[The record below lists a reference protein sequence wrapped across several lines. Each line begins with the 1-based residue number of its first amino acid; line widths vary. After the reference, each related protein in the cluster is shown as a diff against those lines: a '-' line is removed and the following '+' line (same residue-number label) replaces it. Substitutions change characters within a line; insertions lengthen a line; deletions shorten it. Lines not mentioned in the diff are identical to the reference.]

1 MVRVAEGSFVPTACL
16 MTWPEC
22 PRGDL
27 LVLFQMYGQY
37 GPQEA
42 DMHVEII
49 ETPSLGDRSY
59 LVHDGRVGLVVDPQ
73 RDVDRVLDAAAA
85 AGVRIGCVA
94 ETHMHNDYVTGGLV
108 LATELGVD
116 YLVNAADPVSFER
129 RAVSGGDVV
138 EVGELRVEVVATPG
152 HTETHLTFVVTHDGE
167 EAVFSGGSLLFGSV
181 GRTDLLGADLT
192 QRLTHAQF
200 HSVRAIA
207 RVTAEDADLY
217 PTHGFGSFCS
227 SGPATGA
234 NHSTVGEQVRTNHAF
249 TTDDEDAF
257 VADLIAGLAAYPTY
271 YAHMTPAN
279 LTGPGP
285 ADLSVPAPLSA
296 DELRRRLD
304 DGGWVVDLRTRT
316 AFADGHLAG
325 ALSMEMGGSFVT
337 YLGWTLPYD
346 QPITLLGSEDDVREG
361 VRELARIG
369 IDHPSAVIG
378 DDPNT
383 LAGDHP
389 RRSYR
394 RVGWAEVAAESPP
407 VVLDVRRT
415 DEHADGH
422 LPGAVN
428 IPLSD
433 LLDRIG
439 EVPEGEVW
447 VHCQSGFRASIGASI
462 LDRAG
467 RHPVHIDAAFDDAP
481 TSGLEVEA
489 GVEDEG
495 ADAVR

>member
-1 MVRVAEGSFVPTACL
+1 
-16 MTWPEC
+16 
-22 PRGDL
+22 
-27 LVLFQMYGQY
+27 MYGHILLLL
-37 GPQEA
+37 EA
-42 DMHVEII
+42 DVHIETI

-59 LVHDGRVGLVVDPQ
+59 LVHDGRVALVVDPQ
-73 RDVDRVLDAAAA
+73 RDVDRVLDAAET

-108 LATELGVD
+108 LATDLGVD
-116 YLVNAADPVSFER
+116 YLVNAADPVSFAR
-129 RAVSGGDVV
+129 RGVTGGEVV
-138 EVGELRVEVVATPG
+138 QVGELRVQVVATPG
-152 HTETHLTFVVTHDGE
+152 HTETHLSYVVTHDGQ

-181 GRTDLLGADLT
+181 GRTDLLGPDLT
-192 QRLTHAQF
+192 QQLTHAQF

-207 RVTAEDADLY
+207 AAAAEDAELY

-249 TTDDEDAF
+249 TTTDEDTF
-257 VADLIAGLAAYPTY
+257 VTDLINGLAAYPTY
-271 YAHMTPAN
+271 YAHMGPAN
-279 LTGPGP
+279 AAGPGP
-285 ADLSVPAPLSA
+285 ADLSVPAPLTA
-296 DELRRRLD
+296 AELRRRLD

-325 ALSMEMGGSFVT
+325 ALNVEMGGSFVT

-369 IDHPSAVIG
+369 LDHPTAAIG

-383 LAGDHP
+383 LAGDH
-389 RRSYR
+389 RLSSYR
-394 RVGWAEVAAESPP
+394 RVGWAEVAAETPT
-407 VVLDVRRT
+407 VILDVRRT
-415 DEHADGH
+415 DEYAAGH
-422 LPGAVN
+422 LPRAVN

-433 LLDRIG
+433 LLERIAD
-439 EVPEGEVW
+439 VPDGLVW
-447 VHCQSGFRASIGASI
+447 VHCASGFRSSIGASI

-467 RHPVHIDAAFDDAP
+467 RHPVYIDASFDDAAAA
-481 TSGLEVEA
+481 GLTIDTVPP
-489 GVEDEG
+489 
-495 ADAVR
+495 AV

>member
-1 MVRVAEGSFVPTACL
+1 VEVV
-16 MTWPEC
+16 
-22 PRGDL
+22 
-27 LVLFQMYGQY
+27 V
-37 GPQEA
+37 
-42 DMHVEII
+42 HVEII

-73 RDVDRVLDAAAA
+73 RDVDRVLAAAET

-108 LATELGVD
+108 LATQLGVD
-116 YLVNAADPVSFER
+116 YLVNAADPVSFAR
-129 RAVSGGDVV
+129 RGVRDGDVV
-138 EVGELRVEVVATPG
+138 EVGELRVQVVATPG
-152 HTETHLTFVVTHDGE
+152 HTQTHLTFVVTHEGD

-181 GRTDLLGADLT
+181 GRTDLVDADLT
-192 QRLTHAQF
+192 HELTHAQF

-207 RVTAEDADLY
+207 DAAGGSAELY

-234 NHSTVGEQVRTNHAF
+234 NRSTVGEQLRTNHAF
-249 TTDDEDAF
+249 TTADEDTF

-271 YAHMTPAN
+271 YAHMGPAN
-279 LTGPGP
+279 TKGPGP
-285 ADLSVPAPLSA
+285 ADLSVPAPLTA
-296 DELRRRLD
+296 DELRRHLD

-325 ALSMEMGGSFVT
+325 ALNVEMGGSFVT

-361 VRELARIG
+361 VRELSRIG
-369 IDHPSAVIG
+369 IDHPSAAIG

-383 LAGDHP
+383 LAGDH
-389 RRSYR
+389 RLSSYR
-394 RVGWAEVAAESPP
+394 RVGWAEVATEAPGL
-407 VVLDVRRT
+407 VLDVRRT
-415 DEHADGH
+415 DEYADGH

-428 IPLSD
+428 IPLSE
-433 LLDRIG
+433 LLDRITD
-439 EVPEGEVW
+439 VPEGQVW
-447 VHCQSGFRASIGASI
+447 VHCASGFRASIGASI

-467 RHPVHIDAAFDDAP
+467 RHPVYIDAAFDDASAAGLDVQTPAP
-481 TSGLEVEA
+481 T
-489 GVEDEG
+489 
-495 ADAVR
+495 R

>member
-1 MVRVAEGSFVPTACL
+1 
-16 MTWPEC
+16 
-22 PRGDL
+22 
-27 LVLFQMYGQY
+27 
-37 GPQEA
+37 
-42 DMHVEII
+42 MHVEII

-59 LVHDGRVGLVVDPQ
+59 LVHDGHVALVVDPQ
-73 RDVDRVLDAAAA
+73 RDVDRVVAVAET

-116 YLVNAADPVSFER
+116 YLVNAADPVSFAR
-129 RAVSGGDVV
+129 RGVCDGDVV
-138 EVGELRVEVVATPG
+138 VVGELRVQVVATPG
-152 HTETHLTFVVTHDGE
+152 HTDTHLSFVVTHDDQ

-181 GRTDLLGADLT
+181 GRTDLLGPALT
-192 QRLTHAQF
+192 QGLTHAQF

-207 RVTAEDADLY
+207 AAAAEDADLY

-234 NHSTVGEQVRTNHAF
+234 NHSTVGEQIRTNHAF
-249 TTDDEDAF
+249 TTTDENTF

-271 YAHMTPAN
+271 YAHMGPAN
-279 LTGPGP
+279 VAGPGP
-285 ADLSVPAPLSA
+285 ADLSVPAPLTA
-296 DELRRRLD
+296 GELRRRLA

-325 ALSMEMGGSFVT
+325 ALNVEMGGSFVT
-337 YLGWTLPYD
+337 YLGWTLPYG

-369 IDHPSAVIG
+369 VDHPSAAVG

-383 LAGDHP
+383 LAGDH
-389 RRSYR
+389 RLSSYR
-394 RVGWAEVAAESPP
+394 RVGWAEVVTEAPEL
-407 VVLDVRRT
+407 VLDVRRT
-415 DEHADGH
+415 DEHAAGH

-428 IPLSD
+428 IPLSE
-433 LLDRIG
+433 LLARID
-439 EVPEGEVW
+439 EVPDGQVW

-467 RHPVHIDAAFDDAP
+467 RSPVYIDAGFDAAAAAGLDVQIAQP
-481 TSGLEVEA
+481 TS
-489 GVEDEG
+489 
-495 ADAVR
+495 